1 MGDSICETSEGK
13 PEAHA
18 ALLSLHYFAAR
29 RWNDAWRF
37 SLLAG
42 DGAKEIYA
50 NLEAARFYER
60 AAEAARFM
68 PMIGHTA
75 RAEVLRSLGDV
86 KERAGLFTEAVEAYR
101 RSSQLTD
108 DTVAL
113 ADLKLKR
120 AVVRMRL
127 GSFSQALR
135 DVSAGQRLLEGVN
148 SVEASRV
155 RAQLLAHGAQVR
167 MAQEQDRMAIE
178 MARARPLPR
187 LRRRTRSRRSPS
199 LMRYSTPRTGG
210 SVRPTR
216 RCTPPWPAG
225 CTRSWA
231 ISPGRRR

>member
-1 MGDSICETSEGK
+1 MQTSEGK

-135 DVSAGQRLLEGVN
+135 ERF
-148 SVEASRV
+148 
-155 RAQLLAHGAQVR
+155 
-167 MAQEQDRMAIE
+167 
-178 MARARPLPR
+178 
-187 LRRRTRSRRSPS
+187 RRSAAARRSQLGRGLPGAGTTPAA
-199 LMRYSTPRTGG
+199 RRPGEDGPRT
-210 SVRPTR
+210 
-216 RCTPPWPAG
+216 
-225 CTRSWA
+225 
-231 ISPGRRR
+231 